1 MRRISQG
8 RCWEIISEHQEIY
21 IFSPLLF
28 LLCVNPESMIL
39 NDNGNACFSSTL
51 SFFFFFFSFPHF
63 VTRTTTMENKM
74 IYRLLMLICSLK
86 CYCCRAVD
94 INLLPS
100 FLPCW
105 LFSQLSST
113 FIVIRSGL
121 ILLILLIVIT
131 STAIEMGKLFRM
143 QLFYKVVKFWNVFE
157 PP

>member
-1 MRRISQG
+1 MIM
-8 RCWEIISEHQEIY
+8 EMLVFH
-21 IFSPLLF
+21 PL
-28 LLCVNPESMIL
+28 S
-39 NDNGNACFSSTL
+39 ASS
-51 SFFFFFFSFPHF
+51 SSSSHF

-143 QLFYKVVKFWNVFE
+143 QLFYKVEKFRNVFA
-157 PP
+157 PPLKIYKVGCVNNFFEWRLWMKLLA